1 MYFDKIINKKDI
13 EPLFQSTTQT
23 IIQAYFEGNI
33 GFAYADNLLRP
44 TTVVIN
50 TGCFFFLA
58 GKPNPDMLYYIPKVY
73 SDNYAILVPIDDIW
87 QNLIENV
94 YRNNYEKIT
103 RYSFYTPKVFDIHK
117 LQLIISKLP
126 KNYQLK
132 AIEEK
137 DYQQIINLEW
147 AKDLC
152 KNFSSYLD
160 FEKSGLG
167 FIILKD
173 NVIVSGASSYLAY
186 NNSIDIEVDTIVEE
200 RRKGLALIS
209 SAKLI
214 LACLNRQISPNWDAH
229 NKPSLKLAIELGFL
243 LNQPYSAYIVWN
255 L

>member
-1 MYFDKIINKKDI
+1 MYFDKIINKKNI
-13 EPLFQSTTQT
+13 ESLFQSTTQT
-23 IIQAYFEGNI
+23 IIQAYWEGNI
-33 GFAYADNLLRP
+33 GFAYADDLLRP
-44 TTVVIN
+44 TSVVIN
-50 TGCFFFLA
+50 IGCFFFLA
-58 GKPNPDMLYYIPKVY
+58 GQPNQEMLHYIPKVY
-73 SDNYAILVPIDDIW
+73 NDDYAILISIDKTW

-103 RYSFYTPKVFDIHK
+103 RYSFYTPTEFDIQK

-132 AIEEK
+132 AIDEK
-137 DYQQIINLEW
+137 DYWQILNLEW

-152 KNFSSYLD
+152 KNFNSYSD
-160 FEKSGLG
+160 FEKLGLG

-214 LACLNRQISPNWDAH
+214 LACLDRQISPNWDAH
-229 NKPSLKLAIELGFL
+229 NKPSLKLATELGYI
-243 LNQPYSAYIVWN
+243 LNQPYRAYVVWN